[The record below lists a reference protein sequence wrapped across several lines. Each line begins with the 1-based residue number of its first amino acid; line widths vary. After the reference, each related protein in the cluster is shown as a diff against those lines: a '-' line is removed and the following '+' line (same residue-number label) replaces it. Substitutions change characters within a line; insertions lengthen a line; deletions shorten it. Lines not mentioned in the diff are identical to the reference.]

1 MVSLSFQT
9 LTFVSEVHALFPF
22 SYIVNVLS
30 WDLANAV
37 LLLNDGS
44 PVKQLA
50 ACLSSGWMCVYLVR
64 IFFQENSDFFVV
76 VLQGTFL
83 SMKPWN

>member
-1 MVSLSFQT
+1 M
-9 LTFVSEVHALFPF
+9 LFPF
-22 SYIVNVLS
+22 SYIVKVLS

-37 LLLNDGS
+37 LLLNDGL

-64 IFFQENSDFFVV
+64 IFFQENSDFFFFVV

>member
-1 MVSLSFQT
+1 M
-9 LTFVSEVHALFPF
+9 LFPF
-22 SYIVNVLS
+22 SYIVKVLS

-37 LLLNDGS
+37 LLLNDGL

-76 VLQGTFL
+76 VVLQGTFL